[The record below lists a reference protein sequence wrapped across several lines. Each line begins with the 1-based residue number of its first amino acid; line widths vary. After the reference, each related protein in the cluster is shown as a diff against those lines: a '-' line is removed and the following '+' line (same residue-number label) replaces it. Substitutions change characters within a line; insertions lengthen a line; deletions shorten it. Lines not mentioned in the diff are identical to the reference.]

1 MSYFSS
7 FSPFAKH
14 TFLKPACL
22 CHLHKILTPPL
33 AVLHAVASYLFS
45 DTTVMWSA
53 RRAEGS
59 AIASR
64 DIASIDSDLND
75 LILWRYCYLLVSLS
89 NVHPWIQSV

>member
-1 MSYFSS
+1 
-7 FSPFAKH
+7 
-14 TFLKPACL
+14 
-22 CHLHKILTPPL
+22 
-33 AVLHAVASYLFS
+33 
-45 DTTVMWSA
+45 MWSA